1 MKHLENFYKYISESD
16 IYSNDKLEELLVPIR
31 DLGVSCDIG
40 DKTTITEG
48 KFSGSEYI
56 SVRFSFNDYEKTP
69 GFGYRTDIMSDDRIW
84 DFFDELISLRN
95 RLENDKILIH
105 FYNSK
110 YGSYGVS
117 IMFVTGTVENDSSF
131 EMEKIYNVLRT
142 KWNKGTTDFYYSM
155 IMRLDKEEPCI
166 TIKVGSYTRRKL
178 TYFLRGVDTSNL
190 NIDAKISGESSSYG
204 GDEANIKITPKG

>member
-69 GFGYRTDIMSDDRIW
+69 GFGYRTDIMSDDRIT
-84 DFFDELISLRN
+84 DYALIQKELKKLFLYIDSEDINLFYLASESIQQLLKEYDIS
-95 RLENDKILIH
+95 D
-105 FYNSK
+105 
-110 YGSYGVS
+110 
-117 IMFVTGTVENDSSF
+117 VEIVQIN
-131 EMEKIYNVLRT
+131 N
-142 KWNKGTTDFYYSM
+142 NQ
-155 IMRLDKEEPCI
+155 
-166 TIKVGSYTRRKL
+166 
-178 TYFLRGVDTSNL
+178 
-190 NIDAKISGESSSYG
+190 
-204 GDEANIKITPKG
+204 NIKGNKLRRIRYEFKQTS

>member
-1 MKHLENFYKYISESD
+1 MKYLEEFYNYINESD
-16 IYSNDKLEELLVPIR
+16 SYSDEELEELLVPIK
-31 DLGVSCDIG
+31 DLGVSCDVG

-48 KFSGSEYI
+48 KYSGNEYR
-56 SVRFSFNDYEKTP
+56 SVRFNFPEFEKTK
-69 GFGYRTDIMSDDRIW
+69 GLGYVDGVFCGDKIW

-95 RLENDKILIH
+95 RLENDKIFLH
-105 FYNSK
+105 FFNSR
-110 YGSYGVS
+110 YGSHGVI

-142 KWNKGTTDFYYSM
+142 KYNKGTTDFYYSM

-166 TIKVGSYTRRKL
+166 KIKVGSYTRRKL

-190 NIDAKISGESSSYG
+190 NIDVKISGKSFSYG
-204 GDEANIKITPKG
+204 GDEAIIKITLKE

>member
-142 KWNKGTTDFYYSM
+142 KYNKGTTDFYYSM